1 VRSKIGLQGGPFC
14 YPDFHVSISIAGK
27 FKEERMRVLAAWI
40 LILGLAASPVLAG
53 TGGAADGKDSAAA
66 KANDNSAAKETPESS
81 SAAAAKAGAPGT
93 PATPASPSMENQLQQ
108 LRDLLEAQSRQLQTQ
123 NEQLKEQQR
132 KMQAMEEQMKNV
144 SASSSSSNLVNEGA
158 IGSLGS
164 NPAIGGVKVTNLPD
178 QDKKPDG
185 EPTSIHVKGITLT
198 PGGFLAA
205 EGVWRSHAL
214 SNDVNTDY
222 KAIPMPGSSQ
232 AKVSELNFSGR
243 QSQIN
248 LLAQGKLDN
257 VTLRG
262 YVEGD
267 FLSAG
272 TTSNN
277 NQTNSYTYRQRQA
290 WAQAALESG
299 WTFTG
304 GQMWSLVT
312 ETTKLLAPLSEARPK
327 TIDANYNAGFSWARQ
342 FGFRV
347 SKNFGSKF
355 AVGFSVENP
364 QTTFGGKIQTQ
375 NTLIAAP
382 GDLGGLFNNQANYS
396 FNASPDFVVKMAFEP
411 GWGHYEIFGLVS
423 SFRTRVFPCAGASA
437 LLPCPVDGST
447 TPSALGASND
457 IKTGGGIGANAR
469 APFFNKHL
477 EIGLHFL
484 GGDGVGRYGAASLAD
499 VTAKPD
505 GSLSLLHSYQG
516 LGSIELHF
524 SKLDIYGYGGGEYD
538 SRASFGNVGYGAIG
552 VPNSGCRTEIKPT
565 NQNTPGPLAACQAD
579 TRSLFE
585 GTLGF
590 WYRFYNGP
598 KGRLQYGFQYSYL
611 PRNTWSATA
620 GGDPHGVEN
629 MALASFRYYLP

>member
-1 VRSKIGLQGGPFC
+1 
-14 YPDFHVSISIAGK
+14 
-27 FKEERMRVLAAWI
+27 MRVLAAWI
-40 LILGLAASPVLAG
+40 LILGLAVSPVLAG
-53 TGGAADGKDSAAA
+53 TGGGADGKDSAVA
-66 KANDNSAAKETPESS
+66 KANDNPAAGETGGSS
-81 SAAAAKAGAPGT
+81 SAAAAKIAV
-93 PATPASPSMENQLQQ
+93 PASPSLENQLQQ

-123 NEQLKEQQR
+123 NEQLREQQR

-144 SASSSSSNLVNEGA
+144 SASSSSSSLVNDGA

-164 NPAIGGVKVTNLPD
+164 NPAIGGVKVTNPPD

-185 EPTSIHVKGITLT
+185 EPTSIHFKGITLT

-248 LLAQGKLDN
+248 LLAQGKLEN

-347 SKNFGSKF
+347 SKNFGDKF
-355 AVGFSVENP
+355 ALGFSVENP

-423 SFRTRVFPCAGASA
+423 TFRTRIFPCAGASVA
-437 LLPCPVDGST
+437 IPCPVDGST

-457 IKTGGGIGANAR
+457 IKTGGGIGGNAR

-477 EIGLHFL
+477 EIGVHFL

-516 LGSIELHF
+516 LGTIELHF

-552 VPNSGCRTEIKPT
+552 VPNSGCGTEIKPI
-565 NQNTPGPLAACQAD
+565 NQNSPGLLVNCQAD

-598 KGRLQYGFQYSYL
+598 RGRLQYGFQYSYL